1 MTDRTPF
8 TWKKRA
14 ASFGY
19 AFQGLRRFFATE
31 HNAWIH
37 LGATGLVL
45 LAGIWFHLQGWEWVT
60 VFLSIGMVLSAE
72 AFNTCVERTMD
83 MVTEERRDD
92 IRHIKDLAAGA
103 VLLSALA
110 AAAAGLVIFLPH
122 LRSLIN

>member
-8 TWKKRA
+8 SWKKRA

-37 LGATGLVL
+37 LGAMGFVL
-45 LAGIWFHLQGWEWVT
+45 LAGIWFQLRRWEWVA
-60 VFLSIGMVLSAE
+60 VVLSIGLVLSAE

-83 MVTEERRDD
+83 VVSEERRGD
-92 IRHIKDLAAGA
+92 IEYIKDLAAGA

-110 AAAAGLVIFLPH
+110 AAAAGLLVFLPH
-122 LRSLIN
+122 LRSMM